1 MSTPGHSFT
10 HAYTGKP
17 RDPSDFWEIRPKPFP
32 GAHFAVYP
40 EPLCTRPIL
49 SSCPPGS
56 VVLDPFVGSG
66 TTMKVALELGR
77 HCVGIELNPSY
88 VRVIKERVPVLRK
101 SRIRYIGES
110 DPKAT
115 ESDKG

>member
-1 MSTPGHSFT
+1 
-10 HAYTGKP
+10 
-17 RDPSDFWEIRPKPFP
+17 
-32 GAHFAVYP
+32 
-40 EPLCTRPIL
+40 
-49 SSCPPGS
+49 
-56 VVLDPFVGSG
+56 
-66 TTMKVALELGR
+66 MKVALELGR